1 MSLQGNLPRLILILI
16 SFGIVIVTT
25 DFLTQ
30 RFIFSGQTETVA
42 LANAVKKTQEREM
55 VFSAFFTRSE
65 NTITSIRESD
75 SFKQFLIG
83 SSSSRQSLEELAL
96 AMAKSQKDIMKIRYI
111 DESGMEVVRIERDR
125 LDEPATVV
133 AQSQLQDKAHRYFYY
148 ESIGRPADK
157 VWFSDLDLNMEH
169 GKVEIPYKP
178 TLRAI
183 MPLADQQAFK
193 GILII
198 NYFMQPL
205 FDDLTNAPLYNV
217 ILADEDGEIL
227 MHYDPDRNWSR
238 YTGRPGLSS
247 DLPDMGMVLQHDTYG
262 TSSFFSRRLHLP
274 LSQQL
279 VLILSLNSEYVA
291 FQETHIKQNLKYS
304 SGITLFITTVF
315 GLIFAG
321 LLNKFFV
328 AYASQGRHINEL
340 KSLNRRIQNLLQKN
354 RVYME
359 LASDGIHVLDQ
370 QGNVVALSHSFAS
383 MLGYTEQEASQ
394 LNVRDWE
401 AEILPEQITKNMSSF
416 TGESKRFETKHR
428 RKDGSII
435 EVEINGK
442 WITTTDGIFFYAS
455 SRDITERKQMEKEL
469 RHLATTDFLTQL
481 PTRRE
486 FFNQLSVEL
495 ERFHRKKNYPVTV
508 IILDLD
514 HFKAI
519 NDSYGHRTGDH
530 VLKQVANILS
540 DEIRKVD
547 VAGRLGGEEFGLIL
561 TDTSKEMA
569 VHFTN
574 RIRTRIADASLPVDQ
589 HIITYTISIGIT
601 EMNEQDSDIEA
612 ILERADRALYQAKK
626 NGRNRVEIYQKI

>member
-1 MSLQGNLPRLILILI
+1 
-16 SFGIVIVTT
+16 
-25 DFLTQ
+25 
-30 RFIFSGQTETVA
+30 
-42 LANAVKKTQEREM
+42 M

-75 SFKQFLIG
+75 SFNQFLTG

-96 AMAKSQKDIMKIRYI
+96 AMAKSQNDIMKIRYI

-133 AQSQLQDKAHRYFYY
+133 AQSQLQDIAHRYFYY

-169 GKVEIPYKP
+169 GKVEVPYKP

-205 FDDLTNAPLYNV
+205 FDNLTNAPLYNV
-217 ILADEDGEIL
+217 ILADEDGEVL

-247 DLPDMGMVLQHDTYG
+247 DLPDTDMVLQHDTYG
-262 TSSFFSRRLHLP
+262 TSTFFSRQLHLP
-274 LSQQL
+274 LSQKL
-279 VLILSLNSEYVA
+279 VLILSLNSKYLA
-291 FQETHIKQNLKYS
+291 FQEAHIKQNLKYS
-304 SGITLFITTVF
+304 SGITLFITTIF

-328 AYASQGRHINEL
+328 AYASQGKHINEL

-359 LASDGIHVLDQ
+359 MASDGIHVLDQ
-370 QGNVVALSHSFAS
+370 QGNVVALSHSFAT
-383 MLGYTEQEASQ
+383 MLGYTEQEAYQ

-401 AEILPEQITKNMSSF
+401 AEIPPEQITKNISSF
-416 TGESKRFETKHR
+416 TDKPKRFETKHR

-435 EVEINGK
+435 EVEINSK
-442 WITTTDGIFFYAS
+442 WITTDDGIFFYAS
-455 SRDITERKQMEKEL
+455 SRDITERKKMEKEL
-469 RHLATTDFLTQL
+469 RKLATTDFLTQL
-481 PTRRE
+481 PTRRA
-486 FFNQLSVEL
+486 FFDQLSIEL
-495 ERFHRKKNYPVTV
+495 ERSHRKKNHPVA
-508 IILDLD
+508 IIMLDLD
-514 HFKAI
+514 HFKSI
-519 NDSYGHRTGDH
+519 NDTYGHRTGDD
-530 VLKQVANILS
+530 VLKQVANILH
-540 DEIRKVD
+540 DEVRKVD

-561 TDTSKEMA
+561 TGTDEEMA
-569 VHFTN
+569 IHFTN
-574 RIRTRIADASLPVDQ
+574 RIRTRIAAASLRVGDN
-589 HIITYTISIGIT
+589 IITYTISIGIT
-601 EMNEQDSDIEA
+601 EIRKDDSDIDA
-612 ILERADRALYQAKK
+612 ILERADRALYQAKTL
-626 NGRNRVEIYQKI
+626 GRNRVEIYREEQAV